1 MSKKKAFI
9 FPAFITE
16 FTGKEISFLQHNHV
30 NINDY
35 LQAISKCLP
44 IDLPEFSYDHHFYK
58 EELNSQLIAYS
69 FSCAFNDILKSK
81 KIVPDYI
88 AGYSMGIYASLY
100 AAGSIHFNEGA
111 KLIFEAYNLIKN
123 LSGKRLYGMG
133 AIVGLSSNELNTLL
147 LNGNYSLEIIN
158 TNNEHSL
165 VLSGK
170 KDDLTKLLRDVKNE
184 GALSAVELTV
194 NTPYHST
201 YLKPF
206 ADLFKKY
213 INQLHISD
221 CQIPVISTFN
231 QREFYQVKDIKM
243 ELVMNLTEKI
253 NWYKT
258 MQTLIK
264 NNVTEMYECGA
275 GKDLKKIS
283 RFIKGDYQIKS
294 IYKS

>member
-16 FTGKEISFLQHNHV
+16 FTGKEISFLQHNQV
-30 NINDY
+30 DINDY
-35 LQAISKCLP
+35 IQTISKCLP
-44 IDLPEFSYDHHFYK
+44 IDLPKFSYDHHFHK

-69 FSCAFNDILKSK
+69 FSCAFYDILKSK
-81 KIVPDYI
+81 KIVPNYI

-111 KLIFEAYNLIKN
+111 KLIFEAYNLVKK
-123 LSGKRLYGMG
+123 LSEEKLFGMG
-133 AIVGLSSNELNTLL
+133 AIVGLSCNDLNTLL
-147 LNGNYSLEIIN
+147 LKGNYNLEIIN

-165 VLSGK
+165 VLAGK
-170 KDDLTKLLRDVKNE
+170 KDDLTKLIAEAKKE
-184 GALSAVELTV
+184 GALSASELTV

-206 ADLFKKY
+206 AGLFKKY
-213 INQLHISD
+213 INLLPVSE
-221 CQIPVISTFN
+221 CQVPVISTFD

-243 ELVMNLTEKI
+243 ELVMNLTERI
-253 NWYKT
+253 NWHKT
-258 MQTLIK
+258 MQKLIQ

-283 RFIKGDYQIKS
+283 RFIKGNYQIKS
-294 IYKS
+294 VYKS